1 MTRITQSE
9 FTATFGLDFIREGS
23 AMLIEFDYDGN
34 LTPSLPL
41 IKPLND
47 SYLGWLLKYAL
58 LKPAY
63 VATLKGHV

>member
-1 MTRITQSE
+1 
-9 FTATFGLDFIREGS
+9 
-23 AMLIEFDYDGN
+23 MLIEFDYDGN